1 MNPPS
6 VTGVLLTLTAV
17 LLWGAQLPIAK
28 NAMADLDGYTIT
40 LVRYAVAVAG
50 LLVVLGLREGIASL
64 VPTGRARLVTMAG
77 VIGMAG
83 SGLLVF
89 VGLSLT
95 RPEVTV
101 IIIALQPAMTAIAQ
115 WLGGGRRLAPFTV
128 ACLIAAFFGVA
139 IVVTH
144 GGAGIGELIRTSPR
158 ELLGD
163 ALVILGASAWVAYT
177 LMTERLQGW
186 SSLRISA
193 LTCLTALGAIVIVW
207 LIALALGGAQ
217 VPRIET
223 LQQHG
228 WRLAYLALLGV
239 IGGMFLWNAGS
250 RRIGPLNAMLLLNLM
265 PVITFT
271 MRAIQGATFRASEI
285 VGACVVVAALVA
297 NNLYLRI
304 AARRAARATAY
315 A

>member
-1 MNPPS
+1 MKPPS
-6 VTGVLLTLTAV
+6 ASGVLLTLTAI

-28 NAMADLDGYTIT
+28 NAMADIDGYTTT
-40 LVRYAVAVAG
+40 LVRYGVAVAA
-50 LLVVLGLREGIASL
+50 LLVTLGVREGAASL
-64 VPTGRARLVTMAG
+64 LPGERWRLVTLAG

-95 RPEVTV
+95 RPEVAV

-115 WLGGGRRLAPFTV
+115 WLFAGQRLAPFTV

-144 GGAGIGELIRTSPR
+144 GGAGLDELLRTSPS

-163 ALVILGASAWVAYT
+163 ALVIVGASAWVAYT
-177 LMTERLQGW
+177 LMAERLGGW

-193 LTCLTALGAIVIVW
+193 LTCLTALGAIFVVW
-207 LIALALGGAQ
+207 LLALALGGAQ
-217 VPRIET
+217 IPQAET
-223 LQQHG
+223 LHRHA

-239 IGGMFLWNAGS
+239 VAGMFLWNAGS

-271 MRAIQGATFRASEI
+271 MRALQGATFRASEL
-285 VGACVVVAALVA
+285 VGATVVVAALVS

-304 AARRAARATAY
+304 AARRAARTAAY